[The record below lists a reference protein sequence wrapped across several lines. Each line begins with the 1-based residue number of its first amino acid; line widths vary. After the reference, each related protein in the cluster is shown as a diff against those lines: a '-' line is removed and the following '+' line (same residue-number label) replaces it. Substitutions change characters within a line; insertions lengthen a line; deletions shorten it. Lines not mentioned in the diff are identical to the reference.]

1 MLEVII
7 ALTIFCIA
15 GLSIMKIISE
25 RLRWINILEQRMI
38 SDYGTWIYVSLID
51 KVIQLPISSSV
62 SGNLSG
68 PIENISI
75 WPCFPGLFIW

>member
-25 RLRWINILEQRMI
+25 RLR
-38 SDYGTWIYVSLID
+38 
-51 KVIQLPISSSV
+51 
-62 SGNLSG
+62 
-68 PIENISI
+68 
-75 WPCFPGLFIW
+75 